1 MLMSRNVN
9 NDVTMNPPI
18 RARRQM
24 ASGVGS
30 LPPLWKIKRE
40 TGEQRMQLR
49 REKGKAVYTTSFFAV
64 GRISISS

>member
-18 RARRQM
+18 RTRRQM

-40 TGEQRMQLR
+40 SKEC
-49 REKGKAVYTTSFFAV
+49 S
-64 GRISISS
+64 